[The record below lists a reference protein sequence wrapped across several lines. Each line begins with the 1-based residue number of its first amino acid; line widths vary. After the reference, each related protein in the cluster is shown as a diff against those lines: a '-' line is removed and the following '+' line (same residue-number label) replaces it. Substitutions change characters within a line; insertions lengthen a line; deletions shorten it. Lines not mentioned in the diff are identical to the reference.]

1 MLNWEQIAQRIHNPA
16 LCSADDLSELK
27 DLCEKYPYSQV
38 FPMVYLKV
46 LSDGKHIHFE
56 EELENFAYRIT
67 DRVQLYDLL
76 HNHRETVLDLEAIN
90 ESEVAIEPIENEV
103 DLQFF
108 EIVEQK
114 LEETLNDQSASEE
127 EEEEEITVHVPENVP
142 ANSAQEEIEGEEIEE
157 EKISQLVDELLEE
170 TQFDVELDAL
180 EKQIQASSLSANYR
194 LEQLENQDQVDNE
207 VEFDLSIVDTIIDYN
222 DDNEIEKS
230 FSSSLPV
237 SSNNSET
244 HRTFNGWLNINE
256 EDDEIEEER
265 SVNREITYIEFDKP
279 KRAFF
284 SPVKI
289 AKESL
294 SEESLPVSETLAKI
308 FEIQGNIPKA
318 IYVYEQLGLIIP
330 EKKSYFATLIRKLKK
345 KLN

>member
-16 LCSADDLSELK
+16 FCSADDLSELK
-27 DLCEKYPYSQV
+27 DLCDKYPYSQV

-76 HNHRETVLDLEAIN
+76 HNHAETVVQKYETRELEEVIPSI
-90 ESEVAIEPIENEV
+90 EKEVAIQ
-103 DLQFF
+103 DF
-108 EIVEQK
+108 EKETQK
-114 LEETLNDQSASEE
+114 LDEYLNDQPASKPD
-127 EEEEEITVHVPENVP
+127 EIKSDIILDVPVL
-142 ANSAQEEIEGEEIEE
+142 SSLVEEIEDQEIIT
-157 EKISQLVDELLEE
+157 KVDDLLEE
-170 TQFDVELDAL
+170 TEIDVELDAL

-194 LEQLENQDQVDNE
+194 LEQPENQDQTINE
-207 VEFDLSIVDTIIDYN
+207 IEFDLSIVDTIID
-222 DDNEIEKS
+222 DNEEN
-230 FSSSLPV
+230 V
-237 SSNNSET
+237 SENYPTNSPLHSEISTET
-244 HRTFNGWLNINE
+244 TRTFTDWLNVNE
-256 EDDEIEEER
+256 EDKEIGEER
-265 SVNREITYIEFDKP
+265 AVNREITYIEFDKP

-330 EKKSYFATLIRKLKK
+330 EKKSYFASLIRKLKK

>member
-16 LCSADDLSELK
+16 FCSADDLSELK
-27 DLCEKYPYSQV
+27 DLCDKYPYSQV

-76 HNHRETVLDLEAIN
+76 HNHTETVVQIAEVTASEEVITSIEKEVEIQDLKGE
-90 ESEVAIEPIENEV
+90 
-103 DLQFF
+103 
-108 EIVEQK
+108 EQK
-114 LEETLNDQSASEE
+114 SDEYLNDQSASEPD
-127 EEEEEITVHVPENVP
+127 EIESDIILDVPVLSLP
-142 ANSAQEEIEGEEIEE
+142 VEEIEVQEIIT
-157 EKISQLVDELLEE
+157 KVDDLLEE
-170 TQFDVELDAL
+170 TEIDVELDAL

-194 LEQLENQDQVDNE
+194 LEPLENEDQAINE
-207 VEFDLSIVDTIIDYN
+207 IEFDLSIVDTIIDDKEEN
-222 DDNEIEKS
+222 DIENWPTNSPLHSEISIKK
-230 FSSSLPV
+230 
-237 SSNNSET
+237 T
-244 HRTFNGWLNINE
+244 RTFNDWLNVNE
-256 EDDEIEEER
+256 EDNEIEEER

-330 EKKSYFATLIRKLKK
+330 EKKSYFASLIRKLKK

>member
-1 MLNWEQIAQRIHNPA
+1 MLNWEQIAHRIHNPA
-16 LCSADDLSELK
+16 FCSADDLSELK
-27 DLCEKYPYSQV
+27 DLCDKYPYSQV

-76 HNHRETVLDLEAIN
+76 HNHAETVVQKDETRELEEVIPSI
-90 ESEVAIEPIENEV
+90 EKEVAIQ
-103 DLQFF
+103 DF
-108 EIVEQK
+108 EKETQK
-114 LEETLNDQSASEE
+114 LDHYLNDQSAREPDEIESDIILDVPVVNSPAGEIEDQEINSEVVDLSEE
-127 EEEEEITVHVPENVP
+127 TEI
-142 ANSAQEEIEGEEIEE
+142 
-157 EKISQLVDELLEE
+157 
-170 TQFDVELDAL
+170 DVELDAL

-194 LEQLENQDQVDNE
+194 LDQLENKDQSINE
-207 VEFDLSIVDTIIDYN
+207 IEFDLSIVDTIIDDKEEN
-222 DDNEIEKS
+222 DTENRPIDSTHITS
-230 FSSSLPV
+230 IST
-237 SSNNSET
+237 ET
-244 HRTFNGWLNINE
+244 TRTFTSWLNVND
-256 EDDEIEEER
+256 EDEEIEEER
-265 SVNREITYIEFDKP
+265 SVNREITFIEFDKP

-330 EKKSYFATLIRKLKK
+330 EKKSYFASLIRKLKK

>member
-16 LCSADDLSELK
+16 FCSADDLSELK
-27 DLCEKYPYSQV
+27 DLCDKYPYSQI

-76 HNHRETVLDLEAIN
+76 HNHAETVVQIDEITA
-90 ESEVAIEPIENEV
+90 SEEFITSIEKEV
-103 DLQFF
+103 EIQDF
-108 EIVEQK
+108 EREEQK
-114 LEETLNDQSASEE
+114 LDEYLNDQSASESD
-127 EEEEEITVHVPENVP
+127 EIESNIILDVPELSSSV
-142 ANSAQEEIEGEEIEE
+142 EEIEVQEI
-157 EKISQLVDELLEE
+157 ITDVDDFLEE
-170 TQFDVELDAL
+170 TEIDVELDAL

-194 LEQLENQDQVDNE
+194 LEQPEKQDQAINE
-207 VEFDLSIVDTIIDYN
+207 IEFDLSIVDTIIDDKEEN
-222 DDNEIEKS
+222 
-230 FSSSLPV
+230 V
-237 SSNNSET
+237 SENRHTNSPGPSKISINKT
-244 HRTFNGWLNINE
+244 RTFNDWLNVNE
-256 EDDEIEEER
+256 EDNEIEEER

-330 EKKSYFATLIRKLKK
+330 EKKSYFASLIRKLKK

>member
-16 LCSADDLSELK
+16 FCSADDLSELK
-27 DLCEKYPYSQV
+27 DLCDKYPYSQV

-76 HNHRETVLDLEAIN
+76 HNHAETVVQIAEVTASEEVITSIEKEVEIQDLKGE
-90 ESEVAIEPIENEV
+90 
-103 DLQFF
+103 
-108 EIVEQK
+108 EQK
-114 LEETLNDQSASEE
+114 SDEYLNDQSASEPD
-127 EEEEEITVHVPENVP
+127 EIESDIILDVPVLSLP
-142 ANSAQEEIEGEEIEE
+142 VEEIEVQEIIT
-157 EKISQLVDELLEE
+157 KVDDLLEE
-170 TQFDVELDAL
+170 TEIDVELDAL

-194 LEQLENQDQVDNE
+194 LEPLENEDQAINE
-207 VEFDLSIVDTIIDYN
+207 IEFDLSIVDTIIDDKEEN
-222 DDNEIEKS
+222 DIE
-230 FSSSLPV
+230 
-237 SSNNSET
+237 NWHTNSPGPSKISIKKT
-244 HRTFNGWLNINE
+244 RTFNDWLNVNE
-256 EDDEIEEER
+256 EDNEIEEER

-330 EKKSYFATLIRKLKK
+330 EKKSYFASLIRKLKK

>member
-16 LCSADDLSELK
+16 FCSADDLSELK
-27 DLCEKYPYSQV
+27 DLCDKYPYSQV

-76 HNHRETVLDLEAIN
+76 HNHAETVVQKDETRELEEVIPSI
-90 ESEVAIEPIENEV
+90 EKEVAIQ
-103 DLQFF
+103 DF
-108 EIVEQK
+108 EKETQK
-114 LEETLNDQSASEE
+114 LDEYLNDQPASKPDEIKSDIILDVPVVNSPAGEIEDQEINSEVVDLSEE
-127 EEEEEITVHVPENVP
+127 TEI
-142 ANSAQEEIEGEEIEE
+142 
-157 EKISQLVDELLEE
+157 
-170 TQFDVELDAL
+170 DVELDAL

-194 LEQLENQDQVDNE
+194 LDQLENKDQSINE
-207 VEFDLSIVDTIIDYN
+207 IEFDLSIVDTIIDDKEEN
-222 DDNEIEKS
+222 DTENRPIDSTHITS
-230 FSSSLPV
+230 IST
-237 SSNNSET
+237 ET
-244 HRTFNGWLNINE
+244 TRTFTSWLNVND
-256 EDDEIEEER
+256 EDEEIEEER
-265 SVNREITYIEFDKP
+265 SVNREITFIEFDKP

-330 EKKSYFATLIRKLKK
+330 EKKSYFASLIRKLKK

>member
-16 LCSADDLSELK
+16 FCSADDLSELK

-127 EEEEEITVHVPENVP
+127 EEEEITVHVPENVP
-142 ANSAQEEIEGEEIEE
+142 ANSAQEEIEEEEIEE

-194 LEQLENQDQVDNE
+194 LEQLENDDQAINE
-207 VEFDLSIVDTIIDYN
+207 IEFDLSIVDTIIDDKEEN
-222 DDNEIEKS
+222 
-230 FSSSLPV
+230 V
-237 SSNNSET
+237 SENRPNNALSPSKISIKKT
-244 HRTFNGWLNINE
+244 RTFNDWLNVNE

-330 EKKSYFATLIRKLKK
+330 EKKSYFASLIRKLKK

>member
-27 DLCEKYPYSQV
+27 DLCDKYPYSQV

-76 HNHRETVLDLEAIN
+76 HNHAETVVQID
-90 ESEVAIEPIENEV
+90 EVTASDEVITSIEKEVEIE
-103 DLQFF
+103 DF
-108 EIVEQK
+108 EREEQK
-114 LEETLNDQSASEE
+114 LDDYLNDQSAREPD
-127 EEEEEITVHVPENVP
+127 EIESDIILDVPVL
-142 ANSAQEEIEGEEIEE
+142 SSLVEEIEDQEIIT
-157 EKISQLVDELLEE
+157 KVDDLLEE
-170 TQFDVELDAL
+170 TQIDVELDAL

-194 LEQLENQDQVDNE
+194 LEQPENQDQSINE
-207 VEFDLSIVDTIIDYN
+207 IEFDLSIVDTIID
-222 DDNEIEKS
+222 DNEEN
-230 FSSSLPV
+230 V
-237 SSNNSET
+237 SEIYPTNSPLHSEISTET
-244 HRTFNGWLNINE
+244 TRTFTDWLNVNE
-256 EDDEIEEER
+256 EDKEIEEER
-265 SVNREITYIEFDKP
+265 AVNREITYIEFDKP

-330 EKKSYFATLIRKLKK
+330 EKKSYFASLIRKLKK

>member
-16 LCSADDLSELK
+16 FCSADDLSELK
-27 DLCEKYPYSQV
+27 DLCDKYPYSQV

-76 HNHRETVLDLEAIN
+76 HNHAETVVQIDEITA
-90 ESEVAIEPIENEV
+90 SEEFITSIEKEV
-103 DLQFF
+103 EIQDF
-108 EIVEQK
+108 EREEQK
-114 LEETLNDQSASEE
+114 LDEYLNDQSASEPD
-127 EEEEEITVHVPENVP
+127 EIESNIILDVPLF
-142 ANSAQEEIEGEEIEE
+142 NSPVEEIEVQEIITE
-157 EKISQLVDELLEE
+157 IDDFLEE
-170 TQFDVELDAL
+170 TKIDVELDAL

-194 LEQLENQDQVDNE
+194 LEQLENDDQAINE
-207 VEFDLSIVDTIIDYN
+207 IEFDLSIVDTIIDDKEEN
-222 DDNEIEKS
+222 DIENRPTNALSPSKKS
-230 FSSSLPV
+230 IKK
-237 SSNNSET
+237 T
-244 HRTFNGWLNINE
+244 RTFNDWLNVNE

-330 EKKSYFATLIRKLKK
+330 EKKSYFASLIRKLKK